1 MTNGEPVIIVEQ
13 SRRRGCGFQQVE
25 KGMRVLRQLLQSL
38 TTDQPVTATVAG
50 AHLIATASRRLG
62 LAANLTRPGS
72 QGIIVLPADV
82 ERLVGKS
89 ARELAHWVLE
99 DDWLQAGIGMAALNS
114 LLDID
119 YDSVVEINAKQII
132 ADRAMGKDL
141 VVVGHF
147 PFVEELRA
155 KVRNLW
161 IMEKEP
167 RLGDI
172 SEEEGYQALAMA
184 DVVAV
189 TGTSLINHTF
199 DRILA
204 SSQPGSFKIMLG
216 PSTPLS
222 PILFDFGLDVVG
234 GTLVVEGGSVLTM
247 VEKGIPFR
255 GLKGVRTVIMA
266 KNSLHKEL

>member
-1 MTNGEPVIIVEQ
+1 MPSG
-13 SRRRGCGFQQVE
+13 
-25 KGMRVLRQLLQSL
+25 
-38 TTDQPVTATVAG
+38 
-50 AHLIATASRRLG
+50 
-62 LAANLTRPGS
+62 
-72 QGIIVLPADV
+72 V

-89 ARELAHWVLE
+89 ARKLAHRVLE

-132 ADRAMGKDL
+132 ADRAVGKDL

-147 PFVEELRA
+147 PFVDELRA

-167 RLGDI
+167 RLGDL
-172 SEEEGYQALAMA
+172 SEEEGYQLLARA

-204 SSQPGSFKIMLG
+204 NSQPGSFKIMLG

-234 GTLVVEGGSVLTM
+234 GALVEKDATVLTM
-247 VEKGIPFR
+247 VEKGTPFR
-255 GLKGVRTVIMA
+255 GLKGVRTVVMA
-266 KNSLHKEL
+266 KDSLQEL

>member
-1 MTNGEPVIIVEQ
+1 ML
-13 SRRRGCGFQQVE
+13 S
-25 KGMRVLRQLLQSL
+25 S
-38 TTDQPVTATVAG
+38 
-50 AHLIATASRRLG
+50 
-62 LAANLTRPGS
+62 
-72 QGIIVLPADV
+72 DV
-82 ERLVGKS
+82 ERLAGKS
-89 ARELAHWVLE
+89 ARELAHRVLE

-119 YDSVVEINAKQII
+119 YNSVVEVNAKQVI
-132 ADRAMGKDL
+132 ADRATGKDL

-147 PFVEELRA
+147 PFVDELRV

-161 IMEKEP
+161 VMEKEP
-167 RLGDI
+167 RPGDL
-172 SEEEGYQALAMA
+172 SEEEGYQVLARA

-222 PILFDFGLDVVG
+222 PILFDFGLDVLG
-234 GTLVVEGGSVLTM
+234 GALVKEEATVLTM
-247 VEKGIPFR
+247 IEKGMPFR
-255 GLKGVRTVIMA
+255 RLKGVRTVVVA
-266 KNSLHKEL
+266 KNSLQKS